1 MRILHWYPNFL
12 GGGGVSNAVRGLM
25 AAQARLGNEPLIAAA
40 ELPGR
45 PLYESVEEDAPFRVV
60 KWRPSWT
67 VRNERLL
74 LRGIPPEARSL
85 LRKLEPDIV
94 HVHAEFNPDNL
105 WAARLF
111 GCPLVLSPHG
121 AFHPAVLMKS
131 GRRRKSLYVGV
142 VGRLLYNRIARFHA
156 VSPMEVGNICSVV
169 PAARVYV
176 APNLPHTY
184 AEDASAKR
192 SNAAGGNGAPVRLLF
207 VGRLDVFTKGLDVLL
222 DAYAKVAEELTHTPT
237 WLTLVGPDWKNGRA
251 SLEQRAASLGLDR
264 ISFTGGVPKHEVA
277 RLLNDSDLY
286 VHVSRHE
293 GFSLSAAEALVAGK
307 PAILS
312 SEMGNASYREISS
325 LPHVAVVPPNVALVA
340 SAIVDFVQ
348 RMAELRQAAKEA
360 QVAVASFLSWERI
373 ARLHIANY
381 AEISSVSPAERRVTM
396 PREGRRTPG

>member
-25 AAQARLGNEPLIAAA
+25 AAQARLGDEPLLAAV
-40 ELPGR
+40 ELPGH

-67 VRNERLL
+67 VRNGTLL
-74 LRGIPPEARSL
+74 IRGIPHEARSL

-121 AFHPAVLMKS
+121 AFHPAVFMKS
-131 GRRRKSLYVGV
+131 RRRLKRVYVGV
-142 VGRLLYNRIARFHA
+142 VGRFLYDKVARFHA
-156 VSPMEVGNICSVV
+156 VSPMEARNICSVV
-169 PAARVYV
+169 PAARVYA
-176 APNLPHTY
+176 APHGPHTY
-184 AEDASAKR
+184 AEDAAAKR
-192 SNAAGGNGAPVRLLF
+192 AWVAGMNGAPVRLLF

-222 DAYAKVAEELTHTPT
+222 DAYAKAAEVLAHTPT
-237 WLTLVGPDWKNGRA
+237 WLTIVGPDWKNGRA
-251 SLEQRAASLGLDR
+251 SLERRAAALGLDR
-264 ISFTGGVPKHEVA
+264 ISFTGAVHKNEVA

-293 GFSLSAAEALVAGK
+293 GFSISAAEALFAGK
-307 PAILS
+307 PVILS

-325 LPHVAVVPPNVALVA
+325 LPHVAVVPPSVAPVA
-340 SAIVDFVQ
+340 SAIVDFVH
-348 RMAELRQAAKEA
+348 RGPELRQAAKEA
-360 QVAVASFLSWERI
+360 QVAVSRFLSWERI
-373 ARLHIANY
+373 ARLHIENY
-381 AEISSVSPAERRVTM
+381 AQILSVSPAETRVTIR
-396 PREGRRTPG
+396 REARRTPG